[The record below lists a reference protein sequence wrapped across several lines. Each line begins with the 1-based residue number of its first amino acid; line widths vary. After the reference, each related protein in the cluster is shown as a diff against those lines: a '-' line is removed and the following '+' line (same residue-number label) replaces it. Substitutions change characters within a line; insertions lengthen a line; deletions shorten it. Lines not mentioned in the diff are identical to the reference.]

1 MQTETRTSTV
11 RRSSTTGKRRSTA
24 GGSGESKTAL
34 LRGAAAS
41 IGSLLRAAKEANVDL
56 PLGWVYFSER
66 IQQVHLLWI
75 YDAEKLKADH
85 KEKSS
90 ILRNWLEVL
99 GETAELNVWLDTLS
113 YQMMCKDSLFLSQ
126 GYSVKFRNVE
136 DLYGSFIRRA
146 NRSERSPEGFAS
158 EAESKIFNLR
168 LYIRAAYAATTL
180 RRQEQQQA
188 AGEEM
193 LVEESKKDEPVR
205 MLIDLF
211 KHLIVLECSGLCVD
225 WDVDPFDVSKVVEK
239 HKGIT
244 DKKESVLFSTEK
256 ENPLRWLYYKRYSI
270 KCVSK
275 LLEDQVN
282 VPEDQENLK
291 FVRKIDENRIVCPEK
306 TEDQAVI
313 DNFHLKTACAM
324 YKALREAADL
334 LGSLGDTDSYFDLY
348 EKTKKGQLK
357 GNQKLKR
364 EAALTSQMLDTINWF
379 SEIYKPNLT
388 NVFTLDIA
396 I

>member
-1 MQTETRTSTV
+1 MDL
-11 RRSSTTGKRRSTA
+11 RRRKVE
-24 GGSGESKTAL
+24 SGPQREEFHSAQL
-34 LRGAAAS
+34 A
-41 IGSLLRAAKEANVDL
+41 
-56 PLGWVYFSER
+56 
-66 IQQVHLLWI
+66 
-75 YDAEKLKADH
+75 
-85 KEKSS
+85 
-90 ILRNWLEVL
+90 EVL

-193 LVEESKKDEPVR
+193 LVGERVDMSKKDEPIR

-291 FVRKIDENRIVCPEK
+291 FVRKIDDNRIVCPEK